1 MAFPR
6 MQSLMDEYN
15 LDIDDIRW
23 YLSVQL
29 TEELMAYYA
38 RQWNLIE
45 EIWSGRLGDR
55 LFHLEEQFLE
65 DTERLWNSGQSEEGK
80 IRDIFAAV
88 RASKRRRQL
97 KVHLEPASPET
108 DDDFE
113 PAEPNQD

>member
-6 MQSLMDEYN
+6 MQSLMEEYS

-29 TEELMAYYA
+29 TDELMSYQT

-88 RASKRRRQL
+88 RASKRRRRL
-97 KVHLEPASPET
+97 RLGAEAVPTESDYGGDN
-108 DDDFE
+108 DDYE
-113 PAEPNQD
+113 RM

>member
-6 MQSLMDEYN
+6 MQSLMEEYS

-23 YLSVQL
+23 HLSVQL
-29 TEELMAYYA
+29 TEDLMAYQT

-65 DTERLWNSGQSEEGK
+65 DAERLWNSGQSEEGK
-80 IRDIFAAV
+80 IRDLFAAV
-88 RASKRRRQL
+88 RASKRRRRL
-97 KVHLEPASPET
+97 RLGAET
-108 DDDFE
+108 VPVETEYGEDYEDQE
-113 PAEPNQD
+113 LI